1 MSRTRIVENNKFP
14 SLDYLFYSDGSAFD
28 QNVRKVKKSIDMK
41 GIFLLWQKKIL
52 NEIAIF
58 HNITKANTDYEK
70 KSSY

>member
-1 MSRTRIVENNKFP
+1 LCRTRVVENNKFP

-52 NEIAIF
+52 KEIAIF
-58 HNITKANTDYEK
+58 YNVTKVNMDYEK
-70 KSSY
+70 KI